1 LGGLHFA
8 FPAEPTVRGQLLLF
22 NHYTALL
29 LRGASNYGPC
39 YAFHISFCGGI
50 VPRQPDPS
58 LEHRILDA
66 ASRLWARG
74 GEKALTMRAVA
85 KASGTTTPTVYER
98 YRHRDDILLAL
109 RLRTRYELFAT
120 LSHTRTLRQAVSAH
134 LEFAL
139 AHSHAYE
146 VLFDGVGKPPS
157 LHESWPSFNLIRE
170 RVAKQLRGDPRRQ
183 TRLMLSLWSL
193 MHGTAMLIIRGQF
206 EGALRAQTMNACLDA
221 FDAIVNAARKK
232 SLPHTGPKWPSDL
245 ILGEGNES
253 HVESANEGSGNK
265 PDRRNHRRSRMDKR

>member
-1 LGGLHFA
+1 
-8 FPAEPTVRGQLLLF
+8 
-22 NHYTALL
+22 
-29 LRGASNYGPC
+29 
-39 YAFHISFCGGI
+39 

-109 RLRTRYELFAT
+109 RLRTRYELFAV
-120 LSHTRTLRQAVSAH
+120 LSHTRTLRQAVLAH

-139 AHSHAYE
+139 AHSHSYQ

-157 LHESWPSFNLIRE
+157 LHEAWPSFNLIRE
-170 RVAKQLRGDPRRQ
+170 RVAERLDGDPRKQ

-206 EGALRAQTMNACLDA
+206 EGGLRTQTINACVDA
-221 FDAIVNAARKK
+221 FDAIVNAAREK
-232 SLPHTGPKWPSDL
+232 SLSHTGPRWPADL
-245 ILGEGNES
+245 ILGEGTKSYVGDTDGETES
-253 HVESANEGSGNK
+253 KSSRKNRRGLKAKSG
-265 PDRRNHRRSRMDKR
+265 